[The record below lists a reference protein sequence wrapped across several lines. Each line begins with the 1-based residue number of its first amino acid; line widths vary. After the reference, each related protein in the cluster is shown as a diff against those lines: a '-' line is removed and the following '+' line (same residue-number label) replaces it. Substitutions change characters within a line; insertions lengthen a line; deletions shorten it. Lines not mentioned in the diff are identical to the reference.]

1 MSPTLP
7 SSLPAVPLLR
17 FIPFRKKDIMEMCLA
32 EGTLTEEL
40 QQQFKLQADHIQQHF
55 HHEFHHI
62 QEQLKDLYAHHDP
75 DADTRLINLNTNDL
89 PEINKQPHINK
100 QSQEPALAELLAKL
114 LNSAN
119 YEIIDR
125 ESLQKA
131 LDSESMFKIRLSVDL
146 DEFDEVL
153 LYSRGM
159 TEREETVKY
168 CFGLLK
174 KQLRFINYDRVVL
187 YIRFKSSSET
197 HPSQPDNTPRP
208 GSVML
213 KLFQN
218 VPLADVEMLFPNT
231 QVGMR
236 LMDKLLIGI
245 PALVSG
251 GIVLTTKL
259 GATLVLLGS
268 LLGYWLGTHEQQV
281 QLDKSALIALGAGL
295 GAVVGYLWKQF
306 SSYKNRK
313 LRFTQALTQ
322 NLYFKLLDNNA
333 GVFYRLINDAEESE
347 CKETMLAYYFLLSTH
362 QPISSH
368 DLDKKIEQWFEEKW
382 QCKLDFEIADA
393 LKKLSNLS
401 LATEVNGLWSVI
413 KT

>member
-1 MSPTLP
+1 MPPSDP
-7 SSLPAVPLLR
+7 SSIPLLR
-17 FIPFRKKDIMEMCLA
+17 FIPFRKKDVLEMCLT
-32 EGTLTEEL
+32 EGTLTQEQ
-40 QQQFKLQADHIQQHF
+40 QQQFKLQADHIQQNF
-55 HHEFHHI
+55 HHEFHSI
-62 QEQLKDLYAHHDP
+62 QEQLKDLYAVHDP
-75 DADTRLINLNTNDL
+75 DADTRLINLSA
-89 PEINKQPHINK
+89 NK
-100 QSQEPALAELLAKL
+100 QSQKNQQSQDPTLAELLAKL

-125 ESLQKA
+125 EALQKA
-131 LDSESMFKIRLSVDL
+131 LESESMFKIRLSVDL

-174 KQLRFINYDRVVL
+174 KPLRFINYDRVVL
-187 YIRFKSSSET
+187 YIRFKQ
-197 HPSQPDNTPRP
+197 PSGTQEPQGPQADSPRP
-208 GSVML
+208 GSIML

-218 VPLADVEMLFPNT
+218 VPQADVEMLFPNT

-281 QLDKSALIALGAGL
+281 QLDKSALIALGAGI
-295 GAVVGYLWKQF
+295 GAVVGYLWKQL

-313 LRFTQALTQ
+313 LQFTQALTQ

-347 CKETMLAYYFLLSTH
+347 CKETMLAYYFLLSNE
-362 QPISSH
+362 QPVSSH
-368 DLDKKIEQWFEEKW
+368 QLDQQIEQWFADKW
-382 QCKLDFEIADA
+382 QCKLDFEIDDA
-393 LKKLSNLS
+393 LKKLSTLS
-401 LATEVNGLWSVI
+401 LASETNGLWSLI

>member
-1 MSPTLP
+1 MPPSDP
-7 SSLPAVPLLR
+7 SSIPLLR
-17 FIPFRKKDIMEMCLA
+17 FIPFRKKDVLEMCLA
-32 EGTLTEEL
+32 EGKLTQEQ

-55 HHEFHHI
+55 HHEFHSI
-62 QEQLKDLYAHHDP
+62 QEQLKDLYAVHDP
-75 DADTRLINLNTNDL
+75 DADTRLINLTASKPSEKN
-89 PEINKQPHINK
+89 
-100 QSQEPALAELLAKL
+100 EPLHDPTLAELLAKL

-125 ESLQKA
+125 EALQKA
-131 LDSESMFKIRLSVDL
+131 LESESMFKIRLSVDL

-174 KQLRFINYDRVVL
+174 KPLRFINYDRVVL
-187 YIRFKSSSET
+187 YIRFK
-197 HPSQPDNTPRP
+197 QPAGTQEPQDPQANSPRP
-208 GSVML
+208 GSIML

-218 VPLADVEMLFPNT
+218 VPQADVEMLFPNT

-347 CKETMLAYYFLLSTH
+347 CKETMLAYYFLLSNDR
-362 QPISSH
+362 PVSSH
-368 DLDKKIEQWFEEKW
+368 QLDQQIEQWFEEKW
-382 QCKLDFEIADA
+382 RCKLDFEIDDA
-393 LKKLSNLS
+393 LKKLSTLS
-401 LATEVNGLWSVI
+401 LASETNGLWSVI

>member
-1 MSPTLP
+1 MPPSVPT
-7 SSLPAVPLLR
+7 STPLLR
-17 FIPFRKKDIMEMCLA
+17 FIPFRKKDILEMCLA
-32 EGTLTEEL
+32 EGKLNQEQ
-40 QQQFKLQADHIQQHF
+40 QQQFKLQANHIQQHF
-55 HHEFHHI
+55 HHEFHSI
-62 QEQLKDLYAHHDP
+62 QEQLKDLYAVHDP
-75 DADTRLINLNTNDL
+75 DADTRLINLTAD
-89 PEINKQPHINK
+89 K
-100 QSQEPALAELLAKL
+100 QSQKNQQSQDPTLAELLAKL

-125 ESLQKA
+125 EALQKA
-131 LDSESMFKIRLSVDL
+131 LESESMFKIRLSVDL

-174 KQLRFINYDRVVL
+174 KPLRFINYDRVVL
-187 YIRFKSSSET
+187 YIRFK
-197 HPSQPDNTPRP
+197 QPAGTQEPQDPQADSPRP
-208 GSVML
+208 GSIML

-218 VPLADVEMLFPNT
+218 VPQADVEMLFPNT

-347 CKETMLAYYFLLSTH
+347 CKETMLAYYFLLSND
-362 QPISSH
+362 QPVSSH
-368 DLDKKIEQWFEEKW
+368 QLDQQIEQWFADKW
-382 QCKLDFEIADA
+382 QCKLDFEIDDA
-393 LKKLSNLS
+393 LKKLSTLS
-401 LATEVNGLWSVI
+401 LASETNGLWSVI

>member
-1 MSPTLP
+1 
-7 SSLPAVPLLR
+7 
-17 FIPFRKKDIMEMCLA
+17 
-32 EGTLTEEL
+32 
-40 QQQFKLQADHIQQHF
+40 
-55 HHEFHHI
+55 
-62 QEQLKDLYAHHDP
+62 
-75 DADTRLINLNTNDL
+75 
-89 PEINKQPHINK
+89 
-100 QSQEPALAELLAKL
+100 
-114 LNSAN
+114 
-119 YEIIDR
+119 
-125 ESLQKA
+125 
-131 LDSESMFKIRLSVDL
+131 MFKIRLSVDL

-174 KQLRFINYDRVVL
+174 KPLRFINYDRVVL
-187 YIRFKSSSET
+187 YIRFK
-197 HPSQPDNTPRP
+197 QPAGTQEPQDPQADSPRP
-208 GSVML
+208 GSIML

-218 VPLADVEMLFPNT
+218 VPQADVEMLFPNT

-295 GAVVGYLWKQF
+295 GAVVGYLWKQL

-347 CKETMLAYYFLLSTH
+347 CKETMLAYYFLLSNE
-362 QPISSH
+362 QPVSSH
-368 DLDKKIEQWFEEKW
+368 QLDQQIEQWFADKW
-382 QCKLDFEIADA
+382 QCKLDFEIDDA
-393 LKKLSNLS
+393 LKKLSTLS
-401 LATEVNGLWSVI
+401 LASETDGLWSLI

>member
-1 MSPTLP
+1 MP
-7 SSLPAVPLLR
+7 SNAPASIPLLR
-17 FIPFRKKDIMEMCLA
+17 FIPFRKKDILDMCLA
-32 EGTLTEEL
+32 EGKLSQEQ
-40 QQQFKLQADHIQQHF
+40 QQQFKLQSDRIQKHF
-55 HHEFHHI
+55 HHVFHPI
-62 QEQLKDLYAHHDP
+62 QEQLKDLYALHDP
-75 DADTRLINLNTNDL
+75 DADTRLINLNTDQHSQT
-89 PEINKQPHINK
+89 EQQPHMGIE
-100 QSQEPALAELLAKL
+100 QEDKTLAELLASL

-125 ESLQKA
+125 DSLQQA
-131 LDSESMFKIRLSVDL
+131 LESESMFKIRLSVDL
-146 DEFDEVL
+146 EAFEEVL
-153 LYSRGM
+153 LYSRGI
-159 TEREETVKY
+159 TEREETVSY
-168 CFGLLK
+168 CFGLFK
-174 KQLRFINYDRVVL
+174 KQLKFVNYDRVVL
-187 YIRFKSSSET
+187 YIRFK
-197 HPSQPDNTPRP
+197 PSDDINDLPSDSPRP

-218 VPLADVEMLFPNT
+218 VPQADIEMLFPNT

-245 PALVSG
+245 PAIVSG

-268 LLGYWLGTHEQQV
+268 LLGYWLGTHDQEV

-295 GAVVGYLWKQF
+295 GAVAGYLWKQF

-347 CKETMLAYYFLLSTH
+347 CKEAMLAYYFLLSNE
-362 QPISSH
+362 QPISSNE
-368 DLDKKIEQWFEEKW
+368 LDNQIEQWFAEKW
-382 QCKLDFEIADA
+382 QCHIDFEIEDA

-401 LATEVNGLWSVI
+401 LATQIDGLWSH
-413 KT
+413 T

>member
-1 MSPTLP
+1 MPPSVP
-7 SSLPAVPLLR
+7 SSVPLLR
-17 FIPFRKKDIMEMCLA
+17 FIPFRKKDVREMCLA
-32 EGTLTEEL
+32 EGKLTQEQ
-40 QQQFKLQADHIQQHF
+40 QQQFKLQANRIEQHF
-55 HHEFHHI
+55 HHEFHCV
-62 QEQLKDLYAHHDP
+62 QEQLKDLYAIHDP
-75 DADTRLINLNTNDL
+75 DADTRLINLSA
-89 PEINKQPHINK
+89 NKPSQNKEQPQDPK
-100 QSQEPALAELLAKL
+100 LAELLAKL

-125 ESLQKA
+125 EALQKA
-131 LDSESMFKIRLSVDL
+131 LESESMFKIRLSVDL
-146 DEFDEVL
+146 EEFDEVL
-153 LYSRGM
+153 LYSRGI

-187 YIRFKSSSET
+187 YIRFK
-197 HPSQPDNTPRP
+197 QPDGTQERQDPQDNSPRP
-208 GSVML
+208 GSIML

-218 VPLADVEMLFPNT
+218 VPQADVEMLFPNT

-245 PALVSG
+245 PALISG

-295 GAVVGYLWKQF
+295 GAVAGYLWKQF

-347 CKETMLAYYFLLSTH
+347 CKETMLAYYFLLSND

-368 DLDKKIEQWFEEKW
+368 TLDQNIEQWFAEKW
-382 QCKLDFEIADA
+382 QCKLDFEIDDA
-393 LKKLSNLS
+393 LKKLSDLS
-401 LATEVNGLWSVI
+401 LASETNGLWSI
-413 KT
+413 TKT

>member
-1 MSPTLP
+1 MPPSVPT
-7 SSLPAVPLLR
+7 STPLLR
-17 FIPFRKKDIMEMCLA
+17 FIPFRKKDILEMCLA
-32 EGTLTEEL
+32 EGKLNQEQ
-40 QQQFKLQADHIQQHF
+40 QQQFKLQANHIQQHF
-55 HHEFHHI
+55 HHEFHSI
-62 QEQLKDLYAHHDP
+62 QEQLKDLYAVHDP
-75 DADTRLINLNTNDL
+75 DADTRLINLTAD
-89 PEINKQPHINK
+89 K
-100 QSQEPALAELLAKL
+100 QSQKNQQSQDPTLAELLAKL

-125 ESLQKA
+125 EALQKA
-131 LDSESMFKIRLSVDL
+131 LESESMFKIRLSVDL

-174 KQLRFINYDRVVL
+174 KPLRFINYDRVVL
-187 YIRFKSSSET
+187 YIRFK
-197 HPSQPDNTPRP
+197 QPAGTQEPQDPQADSPRP
-208 GSVML
+208 GSIML

-218 VPLADVEMLFPNT
+218 VPQADVEMLFPNT

-347 CKETMLAYYFLLSTH
+347 CKEAMLAYYFLLSND
-362 QPISSH
+362 QPVSSH
-368 DLDKKIEQWFEEKW
+368 QLDQQIEQWFADKW
-382 QCKLDFEIADA
+382 QCKLDFEIDDA
-393 LKKLSNLS
+393 LKKLSTLS
-401 LATEVNGLWSVI
+401 LASETNGLWSVI